1 MVVAANEASA
11 VAQRGRAAM
20 VTRSTVW
27 RRPSRDPVQAA
38 TPAANSETSGTS

>member
-11 VAQRGRAAM
+11 AAQRGRAAL
-20 VTRSTVW
+20 VASSTVW

-38 TPAANSETSGTS
+38 TPAANGEKSGTR